1 MEMAFPFTRLNSFLC
16 DLMEC
21 VMFNEKNQYLTAEN
35 KSFKKT
41 ILLVE
46 DDSIISELLVQMILQ
61 ETPYEVFAVPDGF
74 EALDLVQDIKPQL
87 LILDYWL
94 PFMQG
99 IEVYDLLH
107 STEGLEEVPAIM
119 LSVNA
124 PVHEVNQRQ
133 LTYIRKPF
141 DMSKLLAAINRLLV

>member
-1 MEMAFPFTRLNSFLC
+1 MPDVKNKHEEHIHTTR
-16 DLMEC
+16 M
-21 VMFNEKNQYLTAEN
+21 
-35 KSFKKT
+35 KT

-46 DDSIISELLVQMILQ
+46 DDAIISELLTQMIIQ
-61 ETPYEVFAVPDGF
+61 ETPYRVFSVSDGL
-74 EALDLVQDIKPQL
+74 EALNLVQIVKPQL

-99 IEVYDLLH
+99 IEVYDRLH
-107 STEGLEEVPAIM
+107 NMEGLEGIPAIM

-124 PVHEVNQRQ
+124 PVEEINKRQ

-141 DMSKLLAAINRLLV
+141 DMTKLLNTIHRLLVS

>member
-1 MEMAFPFTRLNSFLC
+1 VIELDTPLKCILAVVTECAMPDVKNNYEEHINNS
-16 DLMEC
+16 M
-21 VMFNEKNQYLTAEN
+21 
-35 KSFKKT
+35 KT

-46 DDSIISELLVQMILQ
+46 DDAIISELLTQMIIQ
-61 ETPYEVFAVPDGF
+61 ETPYKVFSASDGL
-74 EALDLVQDIKPQL
+74 EALNLVQNVKPQL

-94 PFMQG
+94 PFMLG

-124 PVHEVNQRQ
+124 PVLEINKRHM
-133 LTYIRKPF
+133 TYIRKPF
-141 DMSKLLAAINRLLV
+141 DITTLLDTIDRLLV